1 MNNFN
6 SMFGNAGSSNP
17 TRSMRGAFQSGRR
30 GDDIPKGYNRGQLQQ
45 FVPKQLQQF
54 KKLFSLLGKDSDL
67 FGLASGDEDAFADI
81 EAPAMRQFNEL
92 QGGLASRFSGLGM
105 GGRRSSG
112 FQNTSNAAAS
122 NFAQDLAAQRQG
134 ITRNA
139 TRDLF
144 DLSNVLMNQRP
155 YQRFLDQKPEK
166 QQKSSGWG
174 GLIGAGVG
182 GVGGFFAGGPMG
194 AMAGASLGS
203 KIGSGF

>member
-1 MNNFN
+1 MNNFD
-6 SMFGNAGSSNP
+6 SMFGNTGSSSP

-30 GDDIPKGYNRGQLQQ
+30 GDVVPKGFKSGQLQQ

-81 EAPAMRQFNEL
+81 EAPTMRQFNEL
-92 QGGLASRFSGLGM
+92 QGGLASRFSGMGM
-105 GGRRSSG
+105 GARRSSG

-144 DLSNVLMNQRP
+144 DLSNALMNQRP
-155 YQRFLDQKPEK
+155 YERFLEQKPEK
-166 QQKSSGWG
+166 QKSSGWG
-174 GLIGAGVG
+174 GLIGAGLG

-194 AMAGASLGS
+194 AMAGASLGH
-203 KIGSGF
+203 KVGSGF